1 MRWLLLP
8 AVLLAGFASGA
19 ETSSPAMRE
28 KLRAR
33 IAETV
38 APLSATPRAEEKPEA
53 EGEVLELEPIVVT
66 ESRGVRELEKA
77 LAEDKARQEA
87 ERFTP
92 AKGGMIYKSE
102 RVELGSWWSPRTGWT
117 FLKLKW

>member
-1 MRWLLLP
+1 
-8 AVLLAGFASGA
+8 
-19 ETSSPAMRE
+19 MRE

-38 APLSATPRAEEKPEA
+38 APLAEVRPAEEKPQA
-53 EGEVLELEPIVVT
+53 EGAVLVLEPIVVT

-77 LAEDKARQEA
+77 LADDKQRQEA

-92 AKGGMIYKSE
+92 GKGGTIYRSE
-102 RVELGSWWSPRTGWT
+102 RVELGGWYSPATGWQ
-117 FLKLKW
+117 FLKFKW

>member
-1 MRWLLLP
+1 MRWLLFF
-8 AVLLAGFASGA
+8 AVLLAGFAPGA

-33 IAETV
+33 IAETLPPA
-38 APLSATPRAEEKPEA
+38 APTAAEETLGPDT
-53 EGEVLELEPIVVT
+53 EVLVLEPVVVT

-77 LAEDKARQEA
+77 LADDRARQEA
-87 ERFTP
+87 ERFTA
-92 AKGGMIYKSE
+92 AKGGTIYRGE
-102 RVELGSWWSPRTGWT
+102 RVEVGAWWVPGSGWT

>member
-1 MRWLLLP
+1 MRWLP
-8 AVLLAGFASGA
+8 FTAVLLAGFAHGA

-38 APLSATPRAEEKPEA
+38 APLATDRPTEARSEPE
-53 EGEVLELEPIVVT
+53 GGVLVLEPIVIT
-66 ESRGVRELEKA
+66 ESRGVRELAKA

-87 ERFTP
+87 ERFT
-92 AKGGMIYKSE
+92 ASKGGKIYQSE
-102 RVELGSWWSPRTGWT
+102 RVELGAWWEPASGWV
-117 FLKLKW
+117 FLKFKW